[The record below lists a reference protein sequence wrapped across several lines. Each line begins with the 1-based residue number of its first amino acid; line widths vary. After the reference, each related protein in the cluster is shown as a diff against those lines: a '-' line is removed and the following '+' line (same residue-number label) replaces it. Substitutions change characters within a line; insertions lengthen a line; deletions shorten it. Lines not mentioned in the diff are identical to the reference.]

1 MPPATH
7 VTERTRPWWTLVGA
21 TRTIAVFGVGVV
33 CLAAF
38 WVIEHRVQY
47 PIVEFSLFRNR
58 PYFGATAAGFAIVFA
73 YWTVMFYQ
81 PSTSRTSSPTRRPP
95 RGC

>member
-1 MPPATH
+1 MVEA
-7 VTERTRPWWTLVGA
+7 EAWGWGS

-38 WVIEHRVQY
+38 WVIEHRVQR

-58 PYFGATAAGFAIVFA
+58 PYFGATAAGFAIV
-73 YWTVMFYQ
+73 
-81 PSTSRTSSPTRRPP
+81 SRTGR
-95 RGC
+95 